1 MEVKTFRRICKN
13 CEQAFETNRK
23 KKVYCSPK
31 CCNKAWV
38 KAHPRAK
45 TIVGALLLLLATSYA
60 KAEERFDGR
69 VDVVTP
75 TLVYGG
81 GNLADYLTTRAAIA
95 RGGMEGNPIVRK
107 TGLTGAKLAST
118 TALIGVDV
126 MLQKRAR
133 KLVWPVRIIVGIGF
147 TWVAKHNH
155 DTARD

>member
-1 MEVKTFRRICKN
+1 MMGNVVAALSVIGVLALSVDSGAAEKRRMD
-13 CEQAFETNRK
+13 
-23 KKVYCSPK
+23 V
-31 CCNKAWV
+31 
-38 KAHPRAK
+38 
-45 TIVGALLLLLATSYA
+45 AT
-60 KAEERFDGR
+60 
-69 VDVVTP
+69 P
-75 TLVYGG
+75 LLVYGA

-155 DTARD
+155 DTARAE